1 MEWYGLINFIVGEH
15 VSAVGRELTDA
26 YRTRAGEFQKQK
38 KKKTEIKNWEVRESQ
53 YMMDGFL

>member
-38 KKKTEIKNWEVRESQ
+38 KKKQKLRTGKSGKVSI
-53 YMMDGFL
+53 